1 MKKYSLYII
10 FTFLMSLPVQASDLV
25 YMTAAPVK
33 SVQVNSKTDSSI
45 FILRTE
51 GSWVPYPT
59 YADKAASC
67 PTPVYA
73 TIDESK
79 PGSAELFALALESK
93 KSQLPITVIGR
104 CGYHEAYFEIER
116 IIF

>member
-1 MKKYSLYII
+1 
-10 FTFLMSLPVQASDLV
+10 MSLPVHASDLV

-33 SVQVNSKTDSSI
+33 SVQVDSKTDSST
-45 FILRTE
+45 FTLRTE
-51 GSWVPYPT
+51 GSWIPYPT
-59 YADKAASC
+59 YADRAASC

-79 PGSAELFALALESK
+79 PGSAQLFALALESK
-93 KSQLPITVIGR
+93 KSQQPITVIGR
-104 CGYHEAYFEIER
+104 CSYHEAYFEIER